1 MPKATPSKADT
12 SQTNSLIP
20 GSHLK
25 ASLAGRA
32 YFGIERMLEFIGENR
47 DRDGLQE
54 TPQRVMKAAQEIYA
68 GYTQDPKEIFKTFD
82 VACDE
87 MVVVKDIEFY
97 SMCEHHMLP
106 FFGKVHI
113 GYLPGKRVLGLS
125 KFARLVDVFARRLQV
140 QERLTK
146 QVADALMKGL
156 RPRGVGVIME
166 AQHLCMM
173 MRGCAKQNSSATTS
187 SMLGSFRKDQ
197 KVRAEFLSMVKS

>member
-1 MPKATPSKADT
+1 MPVTAQGRKDLNALATM
-12 SQTNSLIP
+12 N
-20 GSHLK
+20 
-25 ASLAGRA
+25 AGRNA
-32 YFGIERMLEFIGENR
+32 QNLIRTMLAVIGENEN
-47 DRDGLQE
+47 RDGLLE
-54 TPQRVMKAAQEIYA
+54 TPSRVVKSWSEVYA
-68 GYTQDPKEIFKTFD
+68 GYWMDPKEVFKTFD
-82 VACDE
+82 ETSDE
-87 MVVVKDIEFY
+87 MVIVKDIEFY

-106 FFGKVHI
+106 FFGKAHI

-125 KFARLVDVFARRLQV
+125 KFARLVEIFSRRLQV

-173 MRGCAKQNSSATTS
+173 MRGVQKQNSSCTTS
-187 SMLGSFRKDQ
+187 SMLGSFRNDS

>member
-1 MPKATPSKADT
+1 MARACPTFADTAPRTRRNAQDLIKTMLAVIGEDEKREGLLETPS
-12 SQTNSLIP
+12 
-20 GSHLK
+20 
-25 ASLAGRA
+25 
-32 YFGIERMLEFIGENR
+32 
-47 DRDGLQE
+47 
-54 TPQRVMKAAQEIYA
+54 RVARSWSEIYS
-68 GYTQDPKEIFKTFD
+68 GYYRDPKEIFKTFD

-87 MVVVKDIEFY
+87 MVIVKDLEFY

-125 KFARLVDVFARRLQV
+125 KFARLVDIFARRLQV

-173 MRGCAKQNSSATTS
+173 MRGCQKQNSSATTS